1 MPLKDGRSRDGDLN
15 NTAAS
20 VLGFLSFGPM
30 SGWDIYRFAEDSIG
44 CFWSISRS
52 QVHRELVALEEQGL
66 VEGEEAG
73 ARGRRVYTLTPE
85 GLAALRAW
93 LGETPGPEVIR
104 IPFLIKV
111 FFAQHMERDRLARL
125 LRQERDRHVERL
137 ETFEKQLDDATALSP
152 FVAATLRFGMAYE
165 SAVLQW
171 FDDLQDEHPMT
182 PR

>member
-1 MPLKDGRSRDGDLN
+1 MPSKDGELN

-44 CFWSISRS
+44 CFWSMSRS
-52 QVHRELVALEEQGL
+52 QVHRELVALEEEGL

-73 ARGRRVYTLTPE
+73 ARGRRVYTLAPE
-85 GLAALRAW
+85 GLAALQEW
-93 LGETPGPEVIR
+93 LVEMPGPEVIR
-104 IPFLIKV
+104 IPFLIKL
-111 FFAQHMERDRLARL
+111 FFAQHMDRERLARL

-137 ETFEKQLDDATALSP
+137 ETFEKQLPGATALSP

-165 SAVLQW
+165 AAVLQW
-171 FDDLQDEHPMT
+171 FDELEDVLPPPQG
-182 PR
+182 